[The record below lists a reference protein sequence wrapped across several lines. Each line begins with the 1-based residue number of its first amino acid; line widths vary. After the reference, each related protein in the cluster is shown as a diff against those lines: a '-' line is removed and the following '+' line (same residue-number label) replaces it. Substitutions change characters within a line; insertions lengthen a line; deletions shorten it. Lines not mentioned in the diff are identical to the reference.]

1 MVRKHLAPASLAG
14 QSFEFAPPMKWY
26 NHTWK
31 ARPVLL
37 TSYLYPAPLLLL
49 QVLQRAEEADGVP
62 EHKAPG

>member
-1 MVRKHLAPASLAG
+1 
-14 QSFEFAPPMKWY
+14 MKWY